1 MYRGSVASAALLVLY
16 LIFQISAAPAQTS
29 PASSGMATGD
39 VWSSREEPV
48 YVPQRALELPGP
60 LAPSNLDVAT
70 GDDWPSRM
78 KESRA
83 PREVPAPNIADR
95 QGGRRTSR

>member
-39 VWSSREEPV
+39 VWSSREEP
-48 YVPQRALELPGP
+48 
-60 LAPSNLDVAT
+60 S
-70 GDDWPSRM
+70 
-78 KESRA
+78 
-83 PREVPAPNIADR
+83 
-95 QGGRRTSR
+95 TSRNEPWSFRVRLRQATSMWPRAMTGRHG